1 MLRIK
6 SEGAVLLKPN
16 VMIYEP
22 GDVFWRER
30 RWRLALVDGAIG
42 NDVDAPPRRR
52 CVFFS
57 LQRNESLVSS
67 LPPP

>member
-6 SEGAVLLKPN
+6 SEGGLLLKLN

-30 RWRLALVDGAIG
+30 RGRLALVDGAIG
-42 NDVDAPPRRR
+42 NDVDAPT
-52 CVFFS
+52 
-57 LQRNESLVSS
+57 
-67 LPPP
+67 